1 MIEKAPEIYQ
11 ELQQQLQLQQ
21 AAGRGGAE
29 VGVCFDGAWS
39 TMHHHNNH
47 PHTQAGPSGSRGD
60 GPKESKSGISDVW
73 YDIGGWVMLAGIV
86 AYLAVAQSKALPP
99 PTA

>member
-1 MIEKAPEIYQ
+1 MEQRYAHGCTQGCTWGMLHKTI
-11 ELQQQLQLQQ
+11 
-21 AAGRGGAE
+21 AA
-29 VGVCFDGAWS
+29 
-39 TMHHHNNH
+39 
-47 PHTQAGPSGSRGD
+47 TQAGPSSSRGD
-60 GPKESKSGISDVW
+60 GAKESKSGISEMW